1 MNLEQFTK
9 WVSICAQEY
18 AKSKNPY
25 RKDGVTPYFSHPAR
39 VALLYQ
45 YFNPCDI
52 YEIGVEMYYKIQA
65 IVFGHDLK
73 EDCEKVNDEFLY
85 FTLHNIIGCSV
96 EETDYII
103 SGISILSEDKTIT
116 PRSKRI
122 AEYYRYMA
130 EADNYYI
137 WQIKLCDRIDNLVD
151 SGLDEIFM
159 RSTYISE
166 SRVLYNMIVEYDG
179 HSPASNMLLEKIVM
193 HEGRIKNA

>member
-18 AKSKNPY
+18 TKSKNPY

-45 YFNPCDI
+45 YFNPCDV
-52 YEIGVEMYYKIQA
+52 YDSDLEKCCKIQA

-73 EDCEKVNDEFLY
+73 EDCEKINDEFLY
-85 FTLHNIIGCSV
+85 FILHDVIGCNI
-96 EETDYII
+96 EETDFII
-103 SGISILSEDKTIT
+103 KGISILTEDKSIT
-116 PRSKRI
+116 PRIKRI
-122 AEYYRYMA
+122 EEYYERMA
-130 EADNYYI
+130 KFDKHYI
-137 WQIKLCDRIDNLVD
+137 WQIKLCDRIDNLAD